1 MASPFTS
8 SSTGRPGQALL
19 PNRRTQRKCSICSGS
34 FPIWGWWDQ
43 ASPAMCDG
51 RRTERVEF
59 IPPSCHLPL
68 DLSLRPNE
76 RQPALCDVE
85 EPRPGGQAGREGR
98 VCRVLRGAL
107 GCSSSARVLRSVL
120 SVLRGS
126 RGLLGKCGGQQKR
139 DRLCWGKHS
148 SEPSFSSGSRHS
160 QGDYLF
166 FLLNFFFRPEISC
179 MGPGGE
185 KII

>member
-19 PNRRTQRKCSICSGS
+19 PNRRTQRKCSICWGS

-76 RQPALCDVE
+76 RQPAPCDVE
-85 EPRPGGQAGREGR
+85 EPRPGGQAGREGGQGLPR
-98 VCRVLRGAL
+98 PAKGSRVLQLSLLSSGVSSVSSGAL
-107 GCSSSARVLRSVL
+107 G
-120 SVLRGS
+120 G
-126 RGLLGKCGGQQKR
+126 
-139 DRLCWGKHS
+139 CWGNAERSK
-148 SEPSFSSGSRHS
+148 SETGSAGASTALNQAFPPAAGIHRGIIFSS
-160 QGDYLF
+160 F
-166 FLLNFFFRPEISC
+166 
-179 MGPGGE
+179 
-185 KII
+185 